1 MTTITFR
8 RTAATRATAL
18 LFAFVAS
25 ATVLGA
31 TVAGF
36 SATPNDELPMVAF
49 ERVTVTASATKVN

>member
-1 MTTITFR
+1 MTTTQLAT

-31 TVAGF
+31 TVAGM
-36 SATPNDELPMVAF
+36 SP
-49 ERVTVTASATKVN
+49 TVTAELPVVVMDSVTVHATKVN